1 MQETPS
7 DQARRNQA
15 GSLGERLAFAGL
27 DVELRDLL
35 RRVRPQINGHSK
47 TGMRDLFH
55 RFQTFPEAARNF
67 ESEQQIERLHDLLAS
82 HWGVLTDARF
92 DALYA
97 ERVKVLSDA
106 EIRMGMDP
114 RWHIA
119 GHGIMLEHLIA
130 GVIVD
135 MAPKSVLPGA
145 RKREQELLD
154 LVGAIIRLVMV
165 DVEIAVSLRFNDL
178 RQKHQRALAEQRQAD
193 HAQTVDAFS
202 SVIAAL
208 SERDLTTELSGEVP
222 PAHRELADLLNQAVT
237 ALRSSVQSTAGQ
249 SVKADAL
256 TETISQDAR
265 SVAQAAI
272 DQSSRLQETVQ
283 ALADLGQ
290 RVKDSAAETA
300 AAEKAAANTRR
311 AAEQSGDVVGRAI
324 SAMADIETSAEKI
337 GEIIG
342 VIDEIAFQTNL
353 LALNAGIE
361 AARAGDS
368 GRGFAVV
375 AQEVRALAQRSAEAA
390 REIKTLVSTTKGQVD
405 AGVDMV
411 HQTQDAIGGI
421 VRQVSE
427 INDAIAGISRE
438 SHEHAGS
445 LNSLTA
451 EIGVVSQQVAS
462 NAAVASRAGESAD
475 ELHTVILELGRTVR
489 EFRIERQNRVAEP
502 RRPVASKPTL
512 VALAPVPADRADDA
526 DYFFSKRQ
534 GLN

>member
-7 DQARRNQA
+7 DQARRSQA

-27 DVELRDLL
+27 DAELRDLL
-35 RRVRPQINGHSK
+35 RRVRPQIEGHSK
-47 TGMRDLFH
+47 TGLRDLFH
-55 RFQTFPEAARNF
+55 RFQTFPEAARLF

-82 HWGVLTDARF
+82 HWSVLTDARF

-130 GVIVD
+130 GIVVD
-135 MAPKSVLPGA
+135 MAPKSILPGA

-154 LVGAIIRLVMV
+154 LISAVIRLVMV

-178 RQKHQRALAEQRQAD
+178 RHKHQRALAEQRQAD

-202 SVIAAL
+202 DVIAAL
-208 SERDLTTELSGEVP
+208 AERDLTAELPGDVP
-222 PAHRELADLLNQAVT
+222 PAHRELADLLNKAVAT
-237 ALRSSVQSTAGQ
+237 IRSSVQTTAEHSG
-249 SVKADAL
+249 KADAL
-256 TETISQDAR
+256 TQTIVDSARTVAEASAEQSGRLQDAVR
-265 SVAQAAI
+265 
-272 DQSSRLQETVQ
+272 
-283 ALADLGQ
+283 ALADLGH
-290 RVKDSAAETA
+290 RVKGSAAETA
-300 AAEKAAANTRR
+300 AAEKAAADTRR

-411 HQTQDAIGGI
+411 HKTQDAIGGI

-427 INDAIAGISRE
+427 INDAIAGISRD
-438 SHEHAGS
+438 SHDHASG
-445 LNSLTA
+445 LDNLTTQ
-451 EIGVVSQQVAS
+451 IGAVSEQVAS
-462 NAAVASRAGESAD
+462 NAAVASRAGEGAD
-475 ELHTVILELGRTVR
+475 DLHTVILELGRTVR
-489 EFRIERQNRVAEP
+489 EFRIERQNHFAEP
-502 RRPVASKPTL
+502 RRTVASKPAL
-512 VALAPVPADRADDA
+512 VALAPIPVERPEEA
-526 DYFFSKRQ
+526 DYFLSKRQ
-534 GLN
+534 GFY